1 MWDIRIMRT
10 MVSAVAFATSAVISV
25 PTCAQPVGASVCD
38 GGDRKSCS
46 YIVAATAELT
56 TMLTTADPAPL
67 RRHLD
72 RQALWISS
80 AGQVRTGA
88 QLMAFVARDVRR
100 ATARLDSVSVRFFGD
115 VAIVT
120 WKESWTAP
128 GAKVAAGRLGGVD
141 TWARRGGRWRI
152 IATAEAH
159 LVP

>member
-1 MWDIRIMRT
+1 MTGICIMRT
-10 MVSAVAFATSAVISV
+10 VVSAVAFATSAVASV
-25 PTCAQPVGASVCD
+25 PACAQPVGASVCD

-56 TMLTTADPAPL
+56 SMLTTANPAPL

-72 RQALWISS
+72 REALWISS
-80 AGQVRTGA
+80 AGQLRTGA

-100 ATARLDSVSVRFFGD
+100 ATARLDRVSVRFFGD

-128 GAKVAAGRLGGVD
+128 GTTAAAGRLGGVD
-141 TWARRGGRWRI
+141 TWAKRRGRWRI
-152 IATAEAH
+152 IATVEAH
-159 LVP
+159 LAP